1 MAEIFLKR
9 IYEPYEKADGDRILI
24 DRLWPRG
31 ISKEEAKLT
40 EWAKDIA
47 PSSELR
53 KWFCHKEELFEEF
66 KMRYLDELRTDK
78 QKSEKVTE
86 LCHRSKNQT
95 LTLIYA
101 AKDPV
106 HNHARVLW
114 EEMQRRLKQND

>member
-1 MAEIFLKR
+1 MAEIILKR
-9 IYEPYEKADGDRILI
+9 IYEPYDDRDGDRILI

-40 EWAKDIA
+40 DWAKSIA

-66 KMRYLDELRTDK
+66 KIRYLDELRTDR

-86 LCHRSKNQT
+86 LCQRAEHQRVT
-95 LTLIYA
+95 LLYA
-101 AKDPV
+101 AKDPI

-114 EEMQRRLKQND
+114 EELQRRMEEE